1 MKKSNARRFL
11 SLLLALALALSL
23 APTALL
29 EGEGDTAG
37 PSGVTGIVL
46 TGQGFHDNSIT
57 MERSGGDGYR
67 LEVTLEPEEVNNP
80 NTRVIWSSAD
90 ESIATVRDTD
100 NGHVGYIVGVS
111 PGETEVTVKAGDI
124 ERKIKVTV
132 SGIVLKTT
140 SLTIPQNTSSS
151 IKEGTDYV
159 LYGRAADASG
169 TAGDGNASITAASD
183 KQDTVRV
190 VSSGEKGTFLIDG
203 VKEGRATITITVMVG
218 STPYTAS
225 LPVEV
230 TANEAESIAATASAS
245 KPLKFSTLEQLINQQ
260 CQEMVQGDDNTL
272 ASITGLS
279 VSTDEGTLYLGY
291 TSSEDTGAGVGSA
304 RTYYVRSAP
313 RGPYIS
319 EITFV
324 PNPSYT
330 GETATITFTGNAVNG
345 RTFKGKIRVT
355 LEEAEADISIN
366 AEHGNPVKLPG
377 NLFSE
382 ACYRETGTPLS
393 YVVFT
398 LPPANQGVLYRDYK
412 SEMDYAAKITAG
424 EQYSQSQLNEI
435 TFVPAQGFVGTV
447 QIGYAGYSVS
457 GGKFTG
463 EVVVNVTQ
471 GLDVNITYNDEGR
484 GRINFR
490 AGDFDSFCTG
500 ITGRRVSYVS
510 FTPPPASQGKLYYGG
525 RDVTVTE
532 GTNYYY
538 WGEPS
543 ISNVSFVAADGF
555 HGIVRIPFAGC
566 DVEGETFSGTVELH
580 FQSDG
585 AGDISY
591 PCTAGSSARL
601 DAADF
606 NEMSLELTGQRL
618 HYVTFQHLPDFTQGA
633 LYHNRTSAGSI
644 GTRVSTSSKYYNS
657 AAPYLSNISF
667 WATDSFRGT
676 VEIPFTGCSVTGE
689 TFTGLLVIGGSGG
702 NGNGSTNSGSGT
714 RTVSYSTT
722 GRQTVTFASEDF
734 NSICMSATN
743 SALNYLRLS
752 LPASNQGILYFN
764 YLPGEASEALS
775 ETENLH
781 LAGEKSVSKVTF
793 LPAYGFS
800 GIVSIPFTAWAISGA
815 QVQGTVE
822 ISVRATGAM
831 GTTVQYATYGSP
843 VTFASYDFQAAAGG
857 NQPVSIRLTE
867 LPDASTGKLYYQ
879 YISPTKYSWEANTT
893 TDYRLNSDPMIS
905 NLTFVPKAGY
915 LGVTNIPYTATNAD
929 GSTYSGQI
937 RITMEAT
944 YSSAQFRDLDGLPAQ
959 TVSAVDFLRG
969 LGVVNGMTATEY
981 GPDQPIRRGDFC
993 LMLCRAFQ
1001 FDASSGSARFFR
1013 DVPSNAYYAQAV
1025 NILSALGVVNGT
1037 GNNYF
1042 QPNTSISR
1050 QDAAL
1055 MVQRTLQAAN
1065 MPADNG
1071 TAQQLNAFADG
1082 GQVSGYAQGAVSGL
1096 VQMGLFPTIGNR
1108 IAPQEALTRAD
1119 MAVLLHRTMTQ

>member
-11 SLLLALALALSL
+11 SLLLALSLALSL

-29 EGEGDTAG
+29 EGEEV

-46 TGQGFHDNSIT
+46 SGQGFHDNAIT

-67 LEVTLEPEEVNNP
+67 LEVTLEPEAVNTP
-80 NTRVIWSSAD
+80 DTRVIWSSAD

-151 IKEGTDYV
+151 IKEGTDYL

-169 TAGDGNASITAASD
+169 TAGDGNASITASSD

-203 VKEGRATITITVMVG
+203 VKEGRATVTITVMVG

-291 TSSEDTGAGVGSA
+291 TSSEDTGAGVGA
-304 RTYYVRSAP
+304 PRPDDIRSAP
-313 RGPYIS
+313 PGPYITD
-319 EITFV
+319 ITVV
-324 PNPSYT
+324 PHAT
-330 GETATITFTGNAVNG
+330 KAGATAVISFTGTAVNE

-355 LEEAEADISIN
+355 LEEAETDITIN

-393 YVVFT
+393 YVIFT
-398 LPPANQGVLYRDYK
+398 LPSANQGVLYRDYK
-412 SEMDYAAKITAG
+412 SELDYAAKISSG
-424 EQYSQSQLNEI
+424 EQYSQNQLNDI

-447 QIGYAGYSVS
+447 HIGYAGYSVS
-457 GGKFTG
+457 GNKFTG
-463 EVVVNVTQ
+463 ELVVNVTQ
-471 GLDVNITYNDEGR
+471 GLDVNITYNDDGR
-484 GRINFR
+484 GRISFR
-490 AGDFDSFCTG
+490 AGDFDSFCTNA
-500 ITGRRVSYVS
+500 TGSRVSYVS
-510 FTPPPASQGKLYYGG
+510 FTPPPVSQGKLYYGG
-525 RDVTVTE
+525 RDITVTE

-555 HGIVRIPFAGC
+555 HGTVRIPFTGC
-566 DVEGETFSGTVELH
+566 DVNGQTFGGTVELH
-580 FQSDG
+580 FQSKG

-606 NEMSLELTGQRL
+606 NEMSLEMTGQRL
-618 HYVTFQHLPDFTQGA
+618 HYVTFQTLPDFTQGS
-633 LYHNRTSAGSI
+633 LHHNRTSAGAI
-644 GTRVSTSSKYYNS
+644 GTRVTTSSKYYNS
-657 AAPYLSNISF
+657 AAPYLSNVSF

-676 VEIPFTGCSVTGE
+676 VEIPFTGCAVTGE

-734 NSICMSATN
+734 NSVCVSATN

-752 LPASNQGILYFN
+752 LPASSQGILYFN

-781 LAGEKSVSKVTF
+781 LAGERSVSKVTF

-800 GIVSIPFTAWAISGA
+800 GTVEIPFTAWAISGA

-822 ISVRATGAM
+822 ISVRSTGAM

-843 VTFASYDFQAAAGG
+843 VSFNSYDFQAAAGG

-915 LGVTNIPYTATNAD
+915 LGVANIPYTATNSD

-937 RITMEAT
+937 RVTMEAS
-944 YSSAQFRDLDGLPAQ
+944 YASAQFRDLDGLPAQ
-959 TVSAVDFLRG
+959 TVAAVDFLRG
-969 LGVVNGMTATEY
+969 QGVVNGMTATEY

-1013 DVPSNAYYAQAV
+1013 DVPSNVYYAEAV
-1025 NILSALGVVNGT
+1025 NILSALGIVNGT

-1065 MPADNG
+1065 MPAENG

-1119 MAVLLHRTMTQ
+1119 MAVLLHRTMTR